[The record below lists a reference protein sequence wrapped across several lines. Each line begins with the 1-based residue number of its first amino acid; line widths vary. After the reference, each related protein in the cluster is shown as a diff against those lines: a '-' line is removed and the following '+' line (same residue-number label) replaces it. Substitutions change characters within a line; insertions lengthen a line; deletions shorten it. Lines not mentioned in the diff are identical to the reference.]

1 MRWAIAMADRIK
13 SDREIIFAE
22 HTTITAWMNELAEA
36 ARRAHQQDV
45 LDLARSLVADSLN
58 DTEVM
63 EPAAI
68 VIGEYLRSKLPPA
81 Q

>member
-1 MRWAIAMADRIK
+1 
-13 SDREIIFAE
+13 
-22 HTTITAWMNELAEA
+22 MNQLAEA
-36 ARRAHQQDV
+36 ARRAHQKGV
-45 LDLARSLVADSLN
+45 VELAQTLVADSLN

-68 VIGEYLRSKLPPA
+68 VIGEYLRAKLPPA